1 MTRNEAHEALARCA
15 TQTEVE
21 EIVALRRALAAPGDE
36 IAWEVAGTRRYWE
49 ILFRDLK
56 EWIKT
61 QFDGTNARIDAI
73 HRRLK

>member
-1 MTRNEAHEALARCA
+1 MSCMRRLPDVRHKLKSK
-15 TQTEVE
+15 
-21 EIVALRRALAAPGDE
+21 IVALRRALAAPGDE
-36 IAWEVAGTRRYWE
+36 IAWEVAGTRRYGE

-73 HRRLK
+73 HGRLK